1 MQNLALLYCTIKKIQ
16 RFEDRVIWRCYG
28 RFSRTITRDYTMFF
42 SRVELLQEFNYEVV
56 HWSVSSHRNIDALSH
71 STEANKRD
79 STVMIAAPIIPEDS
93 TWVPSMQQLQQD
105 NEAIGPIYM
114 YQAICGKT
122 HLSPSQLKGKGRELG
137 ELAQQ
142 WDQLLCAT

>member
-1 MQNLALLYCTIKKIQ
+1 MPFHAT
-16 RFEDRVIWRCYG
+16 
-28 RFSRTITRDYTMFF
+28 
-42 SRVELLQEFNYEVV
+42 
-56 HWSVSSHRNIDALSH
+56 
-71 STEANKRD
+71 TEANKRD

-93 TWVPSMQQLQQD
+93 TWVPGMQQLQQD

-137 ELAQQ
+137 ELAHQ